1 MKEVCTMSEKP
12 NSLQDTFLNACRK
25 EKQQVTV
32 YLNNGVKLQGI
43 VSGFDNFSLILRRGA
58 QTQLVYKHGIGTIVP
73 MSPLALYGKEEKD
86 DSDATDLPVITGEGS
101 FQIA

>member
-1 MKEVCTMSEKP
+1 MSEKP

-43 VSGFDNFSLILRRGA
+43 VAGFDNFSMILRRGPQA
-58 QTQLVYKHGIGTIVP
+58 QLVYKHGIATIVP
-73 MSPLALYGKEEKD
+73 LNPLSLYAKEGEGD
-86 DSDATDLPVITGEGS
+86 EDMNLPTITGEGS

>member
-1 MKEVCTMSEKP
+1 MSEKP

-43 VSGFDNFSLILRRGA
+43 VAGFDNFSILIRRGA
-58 QTQLVYKHGIGTIVP
+58 QTQLVYKHGVGTIVP
-73 MSPLALYGKEEKD
+73 LNALKLYEKEEVAPEGSMD
-86 DSDATDLPVITGEGS
+86 DLPTITGEGS